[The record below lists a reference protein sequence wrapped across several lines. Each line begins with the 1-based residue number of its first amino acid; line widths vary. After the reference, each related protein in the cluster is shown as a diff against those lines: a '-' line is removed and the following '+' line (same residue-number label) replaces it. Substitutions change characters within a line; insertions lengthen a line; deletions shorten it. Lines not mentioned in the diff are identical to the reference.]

1 MQEISRYSWEERRM
15 LYFALI
21 VLREKKIS
29 KIKVTKG
36 LSYKVK
42 PVSLIQVCMMYV
54 LQQQLVA
61 HNKNH
66 CTSSITTLHCYY
78 RHLMPW
84 EGVRGVVVGLSC
96 LPGWNDRRQCVI
108 FFLVFK
114 KKKKKASHTNAWRTT
129 LTYFHTYVLR
139 KFPFILS
146 TLLFVL
152 TWQGVGAEGCR
163 SPRWA
168 EPSTALWHSRAEQL
182 WQSKCSGLTGH
193 HSLGKSRRRRKGCL
207 QFAFSFSLP

>member
-1 MQEISRYSWEERRM
+1 M

-61 HNKNH
+61 HNKNY

-78 RHLMPW
+78 RHLMP
-84 EGVRGVVVGLSC
+84 
-96 LPGWNDRRQCVI
+96 
-108 FFLVFK
+108 
-114 KKKKKASHTNAWRTT
+114 
-129 LTYFHTYVLR
+129 
-139 KFPFILS
+139 
-146 TLLFVL
+146 
-152 TWQGVGAEGCR
+152 
-163 SPRWA
+163 
-168 EPSTALWHSRAEQL
+168 
-182 WQSKCSGLTGH
+182 
-193 HSLGKSRRRRKGCL
+193 
-207 QFAFSFSLP
+207 